1 MCFTCLK
8 VTASS
13 SYELHHHTEVINGL
27 TITIPSDTNSQFRQ
41 LVIFTFFFLYVVSL
55 NTLLTASVFEEGVCK
70 VLLRLLLVFIL
81 PWKVSEPLSM
91 LFAMVSTSLLLLAF
105 VAPDG
110 SPRLTTFSLLVCKV
124 PVISEFHKIIKQF
137 KRYAESSLPDG
148 RCGPVSPSSLLG
160 PCAPVS
166 LLSCL
171 WF

>member
-1 MCFTCLK
+1 MQGLITV
-8 VTASS
+8 VTRVYIALES
-13 SYELHHHTEVINGL
+13 L
-27 TITIPSDTNSQFRQ
+27 R
-41 LVIFTFFFLYVVSL
+41 VS
-55 NTLLTASVFEEGVCK
+55 
-70 VLLRLLLVFIL
+70 
-81 PWKVSEPLSM
+81 

-171 WF
+171 